1 VAKSVRRV
9 HDEESKVERRLRPA
23 RERATDRGGPAG
35 EVLRLQRLAGNAAVN
50 ELMQSPALQRDDG
63 GAPAPADEKPKQ
75 SGLTVIVPDKEIGS
89 FVVLSAQFS
98 GPSTGAGAGK
108 RVPNEVVLTREM
120 DELSPVFHRRSLSG
134 PPFATVTILFPG
146 LPFVMHDVY
155 ITSYQVG
162 TGHEPLE
169 SMTFQGKEPEE
180 KK

>member
-35 EVLRLQRLAGNAAVN
+35 EVLRLQRLAGNTAVN

-89 FVVLSAQFS
+89 FVVLSAQLS

-120 DELSPVFHRRSLSG
+120 DELSPVFHRRSLSA

-146 LPFVMHDVY
+146 LPFVMEEVY